1 MRVGVR
7 CDRCDELIVT
17 YGCVAGSRQD
27 RPEHVMES
35 VRAHFDD
42 CSVHGDRVDREGSR

>member
-17 YGCVAGSRQD
+17 YGCVAGTRQE
-27 RPEHVMES
+27 RPDDVLEA
-35 VRAHFDD
+35 VRAHFSD
-42 CSVHGDRVDREGSR
+42 CSEHDGQVSQEAGR